1 MNSEENSL
9 LGFLK
14 KKTIFKQSP
23 VRYVP
28 KRSRSKSRD
37 GKQSIVRQISN
48 RDLTAQQNPG
58 RLFHV
63 NSER

>member
-14 KKTIFKQSP
+14 KKTLFKQSP
-23 VRYVP
+23 MRYVG

-37 GKQSIVRQISN
+37 GKDSIIRKVS
-48 RDLTAQQNPG
+48 
-58 RLFHV
+58 
-63 NSER
+63 